1 MTVPVA
7 RYIDAPRHPDLVMA
21 LRVIEE
27 SLKCPS
33 AAGPSDQ
40 AAMQADGHHLGRP
53 TPSFLIEAI
62 ECVLEIG
69 EELIA
74 AVEALRRRKTHVV
87 VVECVGNDEM
97 PAALRPVDPI
107 RQIIG
112 IGVG

>member
-27 SLKCPS
+27 SLKCQS
-33 AAGPSDQ
+33 AAGPPGQ
-40 AAMQADGHHLGRP
+40 AAMQADRHHLGRP
-53 TPSFLIEAI
+53 TPSLLIKAI
-62 ECVLEIG
+62 ECVLQIG

-74 AVEALRRRKTHVV
+74 AIEALRRRKTHVIGI
-87 VVECVGNDEM
+87 ERIRNDEM
-97 PAALRPVDPI
+97 PAALRPINPI

-112 IGVG
+112 I